1 MTTTETSQPQ
11 VAPTLTKSLLFD
23 GLSGNETTQLLQLT
37 GRLAPYNPPEVQCDV
52 SLVNSTLTLAGL
64 TGDSYTTPSG
74 VNLLSAAAEA
84 AFVASNISGTEKYF
98 VDLGNHWSQLRAEFS
113 GDFKSYYAVRAFVT
127 ENAYLQLTADQALY
141 PSFNGSAQLFANSTY
156 QVTFHGKPQVT
167 GFWSLTVYTAT
178 GRLVPNPLNRYALG
192 DRSNITYSNGSYVY
206 GSHGSPAHSTAPF
219 SFYLQT
225 QDITPPEKYYP
236 K

>member
-1 MTTTETSQPQ
+1 MTSEASQPQ

-23 GLSGNETTQLLQLT
+23 GLSGNDATKLLQLT
-37 GRLAPYNPPEVQCDV
+37 GRLAPYNPPEVQRDV
-52 SLVNSTLTLAGL
+52 AWVNSTLTLAGL
-64 TGDSYTTPSG
+64 TGDSYTTPSE
-74 VNLLSAAAEA
+74 VDLSSAVAEA
-84 AFVASNISGTEKYF
+84 ALIVSNISGSDKYF

-113 GDFKSYYAVRAFVT
+113 GDFKSHYSARAFVT
-127 ENAYLQLTADQALY
+127 ENAYLLLTADQALY
-141 PSFNGSAQLFANSTY
+141 PSFNGSTQLFANTTY

-178 GRLVPNPLNRYALG
+178 GRLVPNRPNRYALG

-219 SFYLQT
+219 SLYLQS
-225 QDITPPEKYYP
+225 QDISPPEKYCS